1 MVVIFLLSL
10 QPRIDEKHMRW
21 LHLRIR
27 PSSFPTLDATKHTAQ
42 GKVKSKALV
51 DGRWTL
57 AFRDEDSCK
66 AAFSMIVEELKLQ
79 SNEVERRIKPMLDI
93 ERTTDS
99 STK

>member
-1 MVVIFLLSL
+1 
-10 QPRIDEKHMRW
+10 MRW

-27 PSSFPTLDATKHTAQ
+27 PSSFPCTDGAKHTAHP
-42 GKVKSKALV
+42 KVKSKALV

-66 AAFSMIVEELKLQ
+66 AAFSMIVEELKLL
-79 SNEVERRIKPMLDI
+79 SSEVERRIKPMLVI
-93 ERTTDS
+93 ERTIDT